1 MKFDISIP
9 NAREGMSAAVGS
21 TRVAEIAEVAVLA
34 EQLGFHGV
42 WATDFLTPT
51 ATYKIPDAGTPN
63 WFEPIVCLAY
73 CAALTRRVRL
83 GTAVIMAPF
92 RDPVILAKEVATLDQ
107 LSGGRVSLGLGVGMA
122 RDEFVAIHP
131 RRANIDRGRLL
142 GEFIASFSALMRHGD
157 QKVSFAGEYIEFDAV
172 ALDPKPVQSPLPIF
186 IPGRVTS
193 ALERIARNN
202 IGVMLRTNMLERQ
215 LAELRQVGDRL
226 GIDTSKTEV
235 IAEVELCIA
244 ATQEK
249 AYENYAASRQ
259 GRLRIE
265 RQGRDL
271 SEIFL
276 NNFIGTPDQIFE
288 KIDRFSKYAGHFAM
302 LSIGGDSNQSRH
314 DQLQHFSEAV
324 ISRFG

>member
-1 MKFDISIP
+1 MKFDVSIP
-9 NAREGMSAAVGS
+9 NAREGMSAPVGS
-21 TRVAEIAEVAVLA
+21 TRVADIANVAVLA
-34 EQLGFHGV
+34 EKLGFHGV

-51 ATYKIPDAGTPN
+51 STYKIPDAGPPN

-73 CAALTRRVRL
+73 CAALTSRVRL

-131 RRANIDRGRLL
+131 RRANVDRGRLL
-142 GEFIASFSALMRHGD
+142 DEFVASFSSLLKHGE
-157 QKVSFAGEYIEFDAV
+157 QKVSFSGKYIEFDAIS
-172 ALDPKPVQSPLPIF
+172 LDPKPMQSPLPIF

-193 ALERIARNN
+193 ALERIVRNE
-202 IGVMLRTNMLERQ
+202 IGVMLRTNMLETQ
-215 LAELRQVGDRL
+215 LDELREVGDRL
-226 GIDTSKTEV
+226 GIDTSATEV

-244 ATQEK
+244 ATQEE
-249 AYENYAASRQ
+249 AHANYAKSRQ
-259 GRLRIE
+259 GRLRIQ

-276 NNFIGTPDQIFE
+276 NNLIGTPDQILE
-288 KIDRFSKYAGHFAM
+288 KINRFSKYAQHFAI
-302 LSIGGDSNQSRH
+302 LSIGGDCYQSRH
-314 DQLQHFSEAV
+314 DQMCHFSEAV
-324 ISRFG
+324 ISSFK